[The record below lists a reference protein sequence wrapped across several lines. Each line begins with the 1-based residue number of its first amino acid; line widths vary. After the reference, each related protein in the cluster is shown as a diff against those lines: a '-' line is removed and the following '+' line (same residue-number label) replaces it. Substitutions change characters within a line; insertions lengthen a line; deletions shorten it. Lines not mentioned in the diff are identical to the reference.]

1 MFGCAHIEG
10 RDPLGAMSRLPGSSS
25 STYTPQEP
33 VLTAS
38 KDQGKEQSP
47 LPKDW
52 EEGNGS
58 IPKELSGK
66 PLNISECIRI
76 GLETNPNTRSTWQA
90 VRSAAGRAGEEKSA
104 YFPEV
109 DLSSSAARE
118 KQVSLQVVPS
128 KQQPITG
135 NLFSTGLTLN
145 YLLFDGGG
153 RSARVS
159 GALADLEALGFQHN
173 AALQNVALII
183 EQSYYALLASRWSQ
197 QVAEETV
204 RSAQYHVSLSRARY
218 DAGLVPR
225 SDVLKAE
232 TEKADA
238 DLTLVSAKSTI
249 RIAEGALASAM
260 GLKVSVPLDIVEIP
274 ESSRV
279 RESEEMDR
287 LLDEAMRN
295 RPELLAAV
303 AGIRSKQA
311 GIEEARSQY
320 WPKINASAGYGWV
333 DDGFPPNQEQWS
345 IGLGLSFPLFTGF
358 KRGYQAERA
367 RADTEQAKA
376 GYVSELRDVE
386 LEVWTAYSKLREA
399 EEAIQAAH
407 AFVAS
412 AEESARLAEGE
423 YKAGTGDII
432 ALIDARTAHTSA
444 RNRLLQARL
453 AWHIAQANFKKA
465 VGRSLTSDIGK

>member
-1 MFGCAHIEG
+1 MRATVAVIALLLSMFGCAHLDAG
-10 RDPLGAMSRLPGSSS
+10 DPLGAMSRLPGPSSS
-25 STYTPQEP
+25 AYTPQEP
-33 VLTAS
+33 ILTAW
-38 KDQGKEQSP
+38 KEQ
-47 LPKDW
+47 
-52 EEGNGS
+52 G
-58 IPKELSGK
+58 KELSGK

-76 GLETNPNTRSTWQA
+76 GLETNPDTQSTWQA
-90 VRSAAGRAGEEKSA
+90 VRSAAARAGEEKSA

-118 KQVSLQVVPS
+118 KEVSFQAVQS

-135 NLFSTGLTLN
+135 NLFSTGLALN

-159 GALADLEALGFQHN
+159 GALADLETLGFQHN
-173 AALQNVALII
+173 ATLQNVALRI
-183 EQSYYALLASRWSQ
+183 EQFYYALLASRWSL
-197 QVAEETV
+197 QVAGETV
-204 RSAQYHVSLSRARY
+204 RSAQYHVRLSRARY

-225 SDVLKAE
+225 SDILKAE

-238 DLTLVSAKSTI
+238 DLTLVSAKSTV

-287 LLDEAMRN
+287 LLDEAMKN

-303 AGIRSKQA
+303 ARIRSKQA
-311 GIEEARSQY
+311 GIEEAKSRW
-320 WPKINASAGYGWV
+320 WPKVSASAGYGWI

-358 KRGYQAERA
+358 QRGYQAERA
-367 RADTEQAKA
+367 RTDTEQAKA
-376 GYVSELRDVE
+376 EYASQLRGVE
-386 LEVWTAYSKLREA
+386 LEVWTAYSKIKEA

-412 AEESARLAEGE
+412 AEESARLSEGE
-423 YKAGTGDII
+423 YKAGTGNII

-444 RNRLLQARL
+444 RNRLLQARF
-453 AWHIAQANFKKA
+453 AWYTARAQFAKS